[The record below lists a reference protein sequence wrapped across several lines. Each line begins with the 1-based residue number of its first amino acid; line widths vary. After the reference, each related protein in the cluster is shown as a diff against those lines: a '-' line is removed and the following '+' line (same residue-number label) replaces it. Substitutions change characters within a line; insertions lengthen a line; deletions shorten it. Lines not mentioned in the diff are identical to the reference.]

1 MLSKE
6 NALFKES
13 AISVKVFYILGLAFV
28 IFGLTQQ
35 PLGELWD
42 GLVTINTSASSLV
55 TDYLAVGGIGA
66 AFVNAGLLLI
76 FDAFVIRDDGWV
88 KSGPLFAAL
97 LTCLGLGFMGK
108 TIIATIPL
116 TLGVFLHS
124 KYNDKEFISMGTDA
138 LFITTLAPFVNLVAF
153 GLGMN
158 PIIGI
163 VVAYISGTL
172 LGFFLPYLSAK
183 FASFHEGFSLYGYGF
198 IAGVGGLLVISVM
211 RGWGAPVAVE
221 GSLFEQTPMASM
233 IFVIATLVVFIILG
247 FVLANNGGSGYG
259 KYLKEVTG
267 KGYKTLFNDYGVG
280 VNLIN
285 AGVVGLVGVAYLLLI
300 GAPINGAAISGI
312 FVMSGFGAF
321 GKTPVN
327 IIPIMLGVWIY
338 QAIAPGTDPA
348 ATGSFLAALYG
359 TTLAPMS
366 GEFGPVVGVIAGMTH
381 AAVVGNLTPLH
392 AGVNLYNNGFSG
404 AFVATVYSVILKNF
418 ITPKS
423 DKRALEKK

>member
-42 GLVTINTSASSLV
+42 GLLTINTSVSSLV
-55 TDYLAVGGIGA
+55 TDYFAVGGIGA

-76 FDAFVIRDDGWV
+76 FDAFVIRDDGWI
-88 KSGPLFAAL
+88 KSGSLFAAL

-138 LFITTLAPFVNLVAF
+138 LFITTLTPFVNLVAF

-158 PIIGI
+158 PIVGI
-163 VVAYISGTL
+163 IVAYIGGML

-183 FASFHEGFSLYGYGF
+183 FASFHEGYSLYGYGF
-198 IAGVGGLLVISVM
+198 IAGIGGLLVISVM
-211 RGWGAPVAVE
+211 KGWGAPVTVE

-233 IFVIATLVVFIILG
+233 IFVIAVLVVFIILG

-267 KGYKTLFNDYGVG
+267 KGYKTLFNDYGIG

-285 AGVVGLVGVAYLLLI
+285 AGAVGLVAVAYLLLI

-312 FVMSGFGAF
+312 FVVSGFGAF

-338 QAIAPGTDPA
+338 QAIAPGIDPA

-366 GEFGPVVGVIAGMTH
+366 GEFGPVVGVISGMTH

-404 AFVATVYSVILKNF
+404 AFIATVYSVILKNF

-423 DKRALEKK
+423 EKNVLENK